1 MEIAAVALQG
11 IAQAAAEPAVTPP
24 AADALV
30 TERFNA
36 MMAAPL
42 APLPGV
48 ELNATT
54 AAVQGALSPL
64 DPAPSLGG
72 RILDGMR
79 EATGE
84 LAGKW
89 QNIAGR
95 LDGMAAQPSIADML
109 RLQTDLLQ
117 VSVQY
122 ELVSKGVTKSTQN
135 VDSMVRMQ

>member
-11 IAQAAAEPAVTPP
+11 ITQAAAAPAVAPP

-36 MMAAPL
+36 MMAAPP
-42 APLPGV
+42 AALPGV
-48 ELNATT
+48 ELNATA
-54 AAVQGALSPL
+54 AAVQGALAPAQT
-64 DPAPSLGG
+64 APSLGG

-79 EATGE
+79 EAGAD

-89 QNIAGR
+89 QDIAGR
-95 LDGMAAQPSIADML
+95 LDAMTAQPSIADML

-117 VSVQY
+117 ASVQY
-122 ELVSKGVTKSTQN
+122 ELLSKGVTKSTQN